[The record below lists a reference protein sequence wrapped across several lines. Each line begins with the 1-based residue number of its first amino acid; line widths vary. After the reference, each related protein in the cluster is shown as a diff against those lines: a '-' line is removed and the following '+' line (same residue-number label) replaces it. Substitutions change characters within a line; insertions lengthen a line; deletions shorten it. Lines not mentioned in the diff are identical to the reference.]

1 MSQYHKTQL
10 GLESLKQRS
19 MDLNAR
25 QRRLL
30 LLIGTEDF
38 NLLNEQ
44 FKNRIAP
51 AELLQQLLDMGLITY
66 SAIEQTQTTV
76 SSAEMKS
83 EIETSLLSQRLTTLT
98 EKFAEPITTT
108 AAITPSISSIAD
120 PISQVTESQNEI
132 EVRLD
137 VLSFE
142 EVKQLMAQRLQQN
155 CGLMATQLINCILQT
170 QDLHS
175 LKLCQMQ
182 WMSTLQESRILAHEL
197 NQCLKQ
203 INFSLQ
209 RLNAS

>member
-1 MSQYHKTQL
+1 MSQYHKTDL
-10 GLESLKQRS
+10 GIESLKQRS

-44 FKNRIAP
+44 FKHRIAP
-51 AELLQQLLDMGLITY
+51 VELLEQLVEMGLIAC
-66 SAIEQTQTTV
+66 SSVEQIQTTV
-76 SSAEMKS
+76 SSPVVNS
-83 EIETSLLSQRLTTLT
+83 EIETSLPTQTTHT

-132 EVRLD
+132 EMIIEALD
-137 VLSFE
+137 FE
-142 EVKQLMAQRLQQN
+142 EVKQLMTHLLQQN
-155 CGLMATQLINCILQT
+155 CGLMAKQLTTRILQT
-170 QDLHS
+170 QDLRS

-182 WMSTLQESRILAHEL
+182 WITTLQESRIPADEL

-209 RLNAS
+209 KLNAS

>member
-44 FKNRIAP
+44 FKRRIAS

-83 EIETSLLSQRLTTLT
+83 EIETSLPTQTTTTLA
-98 EKFAEPITTT
+98 EKFAELIKTT
-108 AAITPSISSIAD
+108 ALRPSISSLAD
-120 PISQVTESQNEI
+120 PVSQVTEPQNEI
-132 EVRLD
+132 EMIME
-137 VLSFE
+137 VLAFQK
-142 EVKQLMAQRLQQN
+142 VKQLIIHLLQKN
-155 CGLMATQLINCILQT
+155 CGLMAKQLMNRILQT
-170 QDLHS
+170 QDLPS

-182 WMSTLQESRILAHEL
+182 WMTTLQESRIPAHEL

-209 RLNAS
+209 RLNNS

>member
-44 FKNRIAP
+44 FKHRIAP
-51 AELLQQLLDMGLITY
+51 VELLEQLVEMGLIAC
-66 SAIEQTQTTV
+66 SSVEQIQTTV
-76 SSAEMKS
+76 SSPVVNS
-83 EIETSLLSQRLTTLT
+83 EIETSLPTQTTHA
-98 EKFAEPITTT
+98 EKFAEPISTTVLS
-108 AAITPSISSIAD
+108 PSISNIAE
-120 PISQVTESQNEI
+120 PISQVAESQNEI
-132 EVRLD
+132 EMIIEALD
-137 VLSFE
+137 FE
-142 EVKQLMAQRLQQN
+142 EVKQLMTHLLQQN
-155 CGLMATQLINCILQT
+155 CGLMAKQLINRILQT
-170 QDLHS
+170 QDLRS

-182 WMSTLQESRILAHEL
+182 WITELQESRIPADEL
-197 NQCLKQ
+197 NQGLKQ

-209 RLNAS
+209 KLNAS

>member
-44 FKNRIAP
+44 FKRRIAS

-83 EIETSLLSQRLTTLT
+83 EIETSLPTQTTTTLA

-108 AAITPSISSIAD
+108 AAITPSISSIAA

-132 EVRLD
+132 EMIIEALD
-137 VLSFE
+137 FE
-142 EVKQLMAQRLQQN
+142 VVKQLMTHLLQQN
-155 CGLMATQLINCILQT
+155 CGLMAKQLTTRIQQT
-170 QDLHS
+170 QDLRS

-182 WMSTLQESRILAHEL
+182 WMTTLQESRIPAHEL
-197 NQCLKQ
+197 NQYLKQ

-209 RLNAS
+209 KLNAS

>member
-44 FKNRIAP
+44 FKRRIAS

-83 EIETSLLSQRLTTLT
+83 EIETSSLTQNTPTLSN
-98 EKFAEPITTT
+98 KFAEPISTTVLS
-108 AAITPSISSIAD
+108 PSLSSIVE
-120 PISQVTESQNEI
+120 PISQLTAPQNEI
-132 EVRLD
+132 EVRLEA
-137 VLSFE
+137 LSFE

-155 CGLMATQLINCILQT
+155 CGLMAKQLINRILQT
-170 QDLHS
+170 QDLRS

-182 WMSTLQESRILAHEL
+182 WITELQESRISTHNL

-209 RLNAS
+209 KLNA

>member
-44 FKNRIAP
+44 FKRRIAP
-51 AELLQQLLDMGLITY
+51 TELLQQLLDMGLITY

-83 EIETSLLSQRLTTLT
+83 EIETSLPTQTPTTLA
-98 EKFAEPITTT
+98 EKFAEPISTTVLS
-108 AAITPSISSIAD
+108 PSLSSIVE
-120 PISQVTESQNEI
+120 PISQLTAPQNEI
-132 EVRLD
+132 EVRLGA
-137 VLSFE
+137 LSFE

-155 CGLMATQLINCILQT
+155 CGLMAKQLINRILQT
-170 QDLHS
+170 QDLRS

-182 WMSTLQESRILAHEL
+182 WITELQESRISAHEL

>member
-1 MSQYHKTQL
+1 MSQYHKTDL
-10 GLESLKQRS
+10 GIESLKQRS

-44 FKNRIAP
+44 FKHRIAP
-51 AELLQQLLDMGLITY
+51 VELLEQLVEMGLIAC
-66 SAIEQTQTTV
+66 SSVEQIQTTV
-76 SSAEMKS
+76 SSPVVNS
-83 EIETSLLSQRLTTLT
+83 EIETSLPTQTTTTLAD
-98 EKFAEPITTT
+98 KFAEPITTT
-108 AAITPSISSIAD
+108 AITPSISSIAD

-132 EVRLD
+132 EMIIEALD
-137 VLSFE
+137 FE
-142 EVKQLMAQRLQQN
+142 EVKQLMTHLLQQN
-155 CGLMATQLINCILQT
+155 CGLMAKQLTTRIQQT
-170 QDLHS
+170 QDLRS

-182 WMSTLQESRILAHEL
+182 WITELQESRIPADEL

-209 RLNAS
+209 KLNAS

>member
-44 FKNRIAP
+44 FKRRIAS

-83 EIETSLLSQRLTTLT
+83 EIETSLPTQTPTTLA
-98 EKFAEPITTT
+98 EKFAEPISTTVLS
-108 AAITPSISSIAD
+108 PSLSSIVEH
-120 PISQVTESQNEI
+120 ISQLTAPQNEI

-155 CGLMATQLINCILQT
+155 CGLMAKQLINRILQT
-170 QDLHS
+170 QDLRS

-182 WMSTLQESRILAHEL
+182 WITELQESRISAHDL

-209 RLNAS
+209 KLNAS

>member
-44 FKNRIAP
+44 FKRRIAP
-51 AELLQQLLDMGLITY
+51 TELLQQLLDMGLITY

-83 EIETSLLSQRLTTLT
+83 EIETSLPTQTPTTLA
-98 EKFAEPITTT
+98 EKFAEPISTTVLSPSL
-108 AAITPSISSIAD
+108 PSIVE
-120 PISQVTESQNEI
+120 PISQMTAPKNEI

-142 EVKQLMAQRLQQN
+142 EVKQLMAQRIQQN
-155 CGLMATQLINCILQT
+155 CGLMAKQLINRILQT
-170 QDLHS
+170 QDLRS

-182 WMSTLQESRILAHEL
+182 WITELQESRISAHDL

>member
-1 MSQYHKTQL
+1 MSQYHKTDL
-10 GLESLKQRS
+10 GIESLKQRS

-44 FKNRIAP
+44 FKHRIAP
-51 AELLQQLLDMGLITY
+51 AELLEQLVEMGLIAC
-66 SAIEQTQTTV
+66 SSVEQIQTTV
-76 SSAEMKS
+76 SSPVVNS
-83 EIETSLLSQRLTTLT
+83 EIETSLSTQTTTALA

-108 AAITPSISSIAD
+108 SLSPSIASIAD
-120 PISQVTESQNEI
+120 TEVQKEVI
-132 EVRLD
+132 EVFVEALN
-137 VLSFE
+137 FE
-142 EVKQLMAQRLQQN
+142 QVKQLMAHLLQQN
-155 CGLMATQLINCILQT
+155 CGLMAKQLTTRIQQT
-170 QDLHS
+170 QDLRS

-182 WMSTLQESRILAHEL
+182 WITELQESRIPADEL

-209 RLNAS
+209 KLNAS

>member
-1 MSQYHKTQL
+1 
-10 GLESLKQRS
+10 
-19 MDLNAR
+19 
-25 QRRLL
+25 
-30 LLIGTEDF
+30 
-38 NLLNEQ
+38 
-44 FKNRIAP
+44 
-51 AELLQQLLDMGLITY
+51 
-66 SAIEQTQTTV
+66 
-76 SSAEMKS
+76 
-83 EIETSLLSQRLTTLT
+83 
-98 EKFAEPITTT
+98 KFAGPITTT

-155 CGLMATQLINCILQT
+155 CGLMAKQLINRILQT

-182 WMSTLQESRILAHEL
+182 WITELQESRISAHDL

>member
-1 MSQYHKTQL
+1 MSQYHKTDL
-10 GLESLKQRS
+10 GIESLKQRS

-44 FKNRIAP
+44 FKHRIAP
-51 AELLQQLLDMGLITY
+51 VELLEQLVEMGLIAC
-66 SAIEQTQTTV
+66 SSVEQIQTTV
-76 SSAEMKS
+76 SSPVVNS
-83 EIETSLLSQRLTTLT
+83 EIETSLPTQTTHT

-132 EVRLD
+132 EMIIEALD
-137 VLSFE
+137 FE
-142 EVKQLMAQRLQQN
+142 EVKQLMTHLLQQN
-155 CGLMATQLINCILQT
+155 CGLMAKQLTTRILQT
-170 QDLHS
+170 QDLRS

-182 WMSTLQESRILAHEL
+182 WITTLQESRIPADEL

>member
-44 FKNRIAP
+44 FKRRIAP
-51 AELLQQLLDMGLITY
+51 TELLQQLLDMGLITY

-83 EIETSLLSQRLTTLT
+83 EIETSLPTQTTTTLA

-108 AAITPSISSIAD
+108 AAITPSISSIAA

-137 VLSFE
+137 ALSFE

-155 CGLMATQLINCILQT
+155 CGLMAKQLINRILQT
-170 QDLHS
+170 QDLRS

-182 WMSTLQESRILAHEL
+182 WITELQESRISSHDL

-209 RLNAS
+209 KLNAS

>member
-1 MSQYHKTQL
+1 MSQYHKTDL
-10 GLESLKQRS
+10 GIESLKQRS

-44 FKNRIAP
+44 FKHRIAP
-51 AELLQQLLDMGLITY
+51 AELLEQLVEMGLIAC
-66 SAIEQTQTTV
+66 SSVEQIQTTV
-76 SSAEMKS
+76 SSPVVNS
-83 EIETSLLSQRLTTLT
+83 EIETSLPTQTTHT

-132 EVRLD
+132 EMIIEALD
-137 VLSFE
+137 FE
-142 EVKQLMAQRLQQN
+142 EVKQLMTHLLQQN
-155 CGLMATQLINCILQT
+155 CGLMAKQLTTRILQT
-170 QDLHS
+170 QDLRS

-182 WMSTLQESRILAHEL
+182 WITTLQESRIPADEL

-209 RLNAS
+209 KLNAS

>member
-30 LLIGTEDF
+30 LLIETEDF
-38 NLLNEQ
+38 NLLNKQ
-44 FKNRIAP
+44 NKNRIAP

-83 EIETSLLSQRLTTLT
+83 EIETSLPTQTPTTLA
-98 EKFAEPITTT
+98 EKFAEPISTTVLS
-108 AAITPSISSIAD
+108 PSLSSIVE
-120 PISQVTESQNEI
+120 PISQLTAPQNEI

-137 VLSFE
+137 ALSFE

-155 CGLMATQLINCILQT
+155 CGLMAKQLINRILQT
-170 QDLHS
+170 QDLRN

-182 WMSTLQESRILAHEL
+182 WMTTLQESRIPPAE
-197 NQCLKQ
+197 LKQ
-203 INFSLQ
+203 NLQQINYSLQ
-209 RLNAS
+209 KLNAV

>member
-1 MSQYHKTQL
+1 MSQYHKTDL
-10 GLESLKQRS
+10 GIESLKQRS

-44 FKNRIAP
+44 FKHRIAP
-51 AELLQQLLDMGLITY
+51 VELLEQLVEMGLIAC
-66 SAIEQTQTTV
+66 SSVEQIQTTV
-76 SSAEMKS
+76 SSPVVNS
-83 EIETSLLSQRLTTLT
+83 EIETSLPTQTTTTLAD
-98 EKFAEPITTT
+98 KFAEPITTT
-108 AAITPSISSIAD
+108 AITPSISSIAD

-132 EVRLD
+132 EMIIEALD
-137 VLSFE
+137 FE
-142 EVKQLMAQRLQQN
+142 EVKQLMTHLLQQN
-155 CGLMATQLINCILQT
+155 CGLMAKQLTTRIQQT
-170 QDLHS
+170 QDLRS

-182 WMSTLQESRILAHEL
+182 WMTTLQESRIPAHEL
-197 NQCLKQ
+197 NQYLKQ

>member
-1 MSQYHKTQL
+1 MSQYHKTDL
-10 GLESLKQRS
+10 GIESLKQRS

-44 FKNRIAP
+44 FKKRIAP
-51 AELLQQLLDMGLITY
+51 VELLEQLLDMGLIAC
-66 SAIEQTQTTV
+66 SSDEPIQTTV
-76 SSAEMKS
+76 SSPVVNS
-83 EIETSLLSQRLTTLT
+83 EIETSLSTQTTTALA

-108 AAITPSISSIAD
+108 SLSPSIASIAD
-120 PISQVTESQNEI
+120 TEVEKEAI
-132 EVRLD
+132 EVL
-137 VLSFE
+137 VEALNFE
-142 EVKQLMAQRLQQN
+142 QVKQLMAHLLQQN
-155 CGLMATQLINCILQT
+155 CGLMAKQLTTRILQT
-170 QDLHS
+170 QDLRS

-182 WMSTLQESRILAHEL
+182 WITELQESRIPADEL

>member
-44 FKNRIAP
+44 FKRRIAP
-51 AELLQQLLDMGLITY
+51 TELLQQLLDMGLITY

-83 EIETSLLSQRLTTLT
+83 EIETSLPTQTTTTLA

-108 AAITPSISSIAD
+108 AAIRPSISSIAD

-132 EVRLD
+132 EMIIEALD
-137 VLSFE
+137 FE

-155 CGLMATQLINCILQT
+155 CGLMAKQLINRILQT
-170 QDLHS
+170 QDLRN

-182 WMSTLQESRILAHEL
+182 WITELQESRISAHDL

-209 RLNAS
+209 KLNAS

>member
-1 MSQYHKTQL
+1 MSQYHKTDL
-10 GLESLKQRS
+10 GIESLKQRS

-44 FKNRIAP
+44 FKHRIAP
-51 AELLQQLLDMGLITY
+51 EELLEQLVEMGLIAC
-66 SAIEQTQTTV
+66 SSVEQIQTTV
-76 SSAEMKS
+76 SSPVVNS
-83 EIETSLLSQRLTTLT
+83 EIETSLPTQTTHA
-98 EKFAEPITTT
+98 ERFAEPITTT

-132 EVRLD
+132 EMIIEALD
-137 VLSFE
+137 FE
-142 EVKQLMAQRLQQN
+142 EVKQLMTHLLQQN
-155 CGLMATQLINCILQT
+155 CGLMAKQLTTRIQQT
-170 QDLHS
+170 QDLRS

-182 WMSTLQESRILAHEL
+182 WITTLQESRIPADEL

-209 RLNAS
+209 RLNVS

>member
-44 FKNRIAP
+44 FKRRIAS

-83 EIETSLLSQRLTTLT
+83 EIETSSLTQNTPTLSN
-98 EKFAEPITTT
+98 KFAEPISTTVLS
-108 AAITPSISSIAD
+108 PSLSSIVE
-120 PISQVTESQNEI
+120 PISQLTAPQNEI

-137 VLSFE
+137 ALSFE

-155 CGLMATQLINCILQT
+155 CGLMAKQLINRILQT
-170 QDLHS
+170 QDLRS

-182 WMSTLQESRILAHEL
+182 WITELQESRISAHDL

-209 RLNAS
+209 KLNAS

>member
-44 FKNRIAP
+44 FKRRIAS

-83 EIETSLLSQRLTTLT
+83 EIETSLPTQTTTTLA
-98 EKFAEPITTT
+98 EKFAELIKTT
-108 AAITPSISSIAD
+108 ALRPSISSLAD
-120 PISQVTESQNEI
+120 PVSQVTEPQNEI
-132 EVRLD
+132 EMIME
-137 VLSFE
+137 VLAFQK
-142 EVKQLMAQRLQQN
+142 VKQLIIHLLQKN
-155 CGLMATQLINCILQT
+155 CGLMAKQLMNRILQT
-170 QDLHS
+170 QDLPS

-182 WMSTLQESRILAHEL
+182 WMTTLQESRIPAHDL

-209 RLNAS
+209 KLNAS